1 MGCEDNDKT
10 WLRYLFLLSRGHTR
24 LQAKPRKEKRIT
36 PQSDTN
42 KRIYYDLKKE
52 KEKEKM
58 NLRKESSLIY
68 SMKLLKS
75 TRRLPVSIT
84 FLVKKR

>member
-1 MGCEDNDKT
+1 M
-10 WLRYLFLLSRGHTR
+10 
-24 LQAKPRKEKRIT
+24 QAKPRKGKRT
-36 PQSDTN
+36 TLQSDTN

-52 KEKEKM
+52 KKKKKKM

>member
-1 MGCEDNDKT
+1 MAGET
-10 WLRYLFLLSRGHTR
+10 EERETL
-24 LQAKPRKEKRIT
+24 
-36 PQSDTN
+36 QSDTN

-52 KEKEKM
+52 RKKEKEKM

-84 FLVKKR
+84 FLVKKRWSE